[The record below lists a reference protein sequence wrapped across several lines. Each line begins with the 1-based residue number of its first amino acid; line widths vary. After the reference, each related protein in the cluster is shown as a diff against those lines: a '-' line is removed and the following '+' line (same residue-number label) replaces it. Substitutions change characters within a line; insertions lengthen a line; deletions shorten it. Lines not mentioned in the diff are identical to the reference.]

1 VTDLDEIIDLLD
13 RTPRVAGALLTGIPE
28 SWAAE
33 TDTPGGWRPKHVVG
47 HLVSGEINN
56 WMPRVERI
64 LTDGTSKA
72 FDSFDRFEMLERDV
86 DMPLDALLI
95 RFSELRAQSLM
106 RLRKQV
112 TSPAD
117 LDRTGLHPALGEVT
131 LRQLLETWTVHDLDH
146 LAQAF
151 SSMAASRDAA
161 VGPWK
166 AYLGILLRRDDPA
179 AVPG

>member
-1 VTDLDEIIDLLD
+1 VTELDEIIDLLD
-13 RTPRVAGALLTGIPE
+13 RTPRVANALLAGIPD

-33 TDTPGGWRPKHVVG
+33 TDKPDGWRPKDVIG
-47 HLVSGEINN
+47 HLVSGEANN
-56 WMPRVERI
+56 WITRVERI
-64 LTDGTSKA
+64 LTDGTGKS
-72 FDSFDRFEMLERDV
+72 FDPFDRFEMLERDRDV
-86 DMPLDALLI
+86 SLDELLL
-95 RFSELRAQSLM
+95 RFAQLRASSIR
-106 RLRKQV
+106 RLRELV

-117 LDRTGLHPALGEVT
+117 LERKGVHPAFGEVT

-146 LAQAF
+146 LSQAF
-151 SSMAASRDAA
+151 AGMAASRDEA